1 MPNEITVAQSN
12 PTNPTTT
19 AQETQT
25 DANLE
30 AAAEKL
36 LTDSLGEIDKNIKSV
51 IDTLPQ
57 ESQTRAYYDK
67 AMASDGGINHF
78 ERVALIHMIKAD
90 LASQPDAFNG
100 FLEKIRPHCEKLGIN
115 CGQEKLLSASKSG
128 PQLNDGSVGGLARY
142 QIDQEYQ
149 TIKAQ
154 QTGGNTNVTQSDS
167 NQNSDPVL
175 QFAQQN
181 HEAVSKAI
189 ETHKGQSSTEVQKAA
204 FELLTTG
211 SLSTDTQ
218 KLLADPQTGQIS
230 DETKTAVMTL
240 YSAAYGELQQ
250 QLNAQ
255 KTETSPEPSTT
266 DNSVTT
272 NDVNQDSPPLSDS
285 QAQELLS
292 AAATNPDGVKTLIAQ
307 AAEQLKIED
316 SRIVN
321 LATKMVLN
329 QKATADEGRIDMS
342 QVWTL
347 LRFVHQ
353 ALPSLQQTQS
363 NGNSS
368 NSNLQSNLSREVQ
381 SRQLAFVPA

>member
-1 MPNEITVAQSN
+1 
-12 PTNPTTT
+12 
-19 AQETQT
+19 
-25 DANLE
+25 
-30 AAAEKL
+30 
-36 LTDSLGEIDKNIKSV
+36 
-51 IDTLPQ
+51 
-57 ESQTRAYYDK
+57 
-67 AMASDGGINHF
+67 
-78 ERVALIHMIKAD
+78 
-90 LASQPDAFNG
+90 
-100 FLEKIRPHCEKLGIN
+100 
-115 CGQEKLLSASKSG
+115 
-128 PQLNDGSVGGLARY
+128 
-142 QIDQEYQ
+142 
-149 TIKAQ
+149 
-154 QTGGNTNVTQSDS
+154 
-167 NQNSDPVL
+167 
-175 QFAQQN
+175 
-181 HEAVSKAI
+181 
-189 ETHKGQSSTEVQKAA
+189 
-204 FELLTTG
+204 
-211 SLSTDTQ
+211 
-218 KLLADPQTGQIS
+218 
-230 DETKTAVMTL
+230 MTL